1 MAETTENTAAPATP
15 AAPAASTPPAPTTA
29 PAAAPRERPERSER
43 PERPERPQREGR
55 RGRFGGQR
63 PPKVC
68 PFCAAKVKY
77 IDYKQADQLRRYLT
91 ERGKIKARRKIGTCA
106 KHQRRLSLA
115 IKRARHVALLPFT
128 SEQARGD

>member
-1 MAETTENTAAPATP
+1 MPETTENTTAPATP
-15 AAPAASTPPAPTTA
+15 AASTPAAPTSA
-29 PAAAPRERPERSER
+29 PAAAPRERPERPER
-43 PERPERPQREGR
+43 SERPERPQREGR

-106 KHQRRLSLA
+106 RHQRRLSLA

>member
-1 MAETTENTAAPATP
+1 MPETTENTTAPATP
-15 AAPAASTPPAPTTA
+15 AASTPAAPTSA
-29 PAAAPRERPERSER
+29 PAAAPRERPERPER
-43 PERPERPQREGR
+43 SERPERPQREGR

-68 PFCAAKVKY
+68 PFFAAKVKY

-106 KHQRRLSLA
+106 RHQRRLSLA

>member
-1 MAETTENTAAPATP
+1 MPETTENTTTPATP
-15 AAPAASTPPAPTTA
+15 AASTPSAPTT
-29 PAAAPRERPERSER
+29 PSAPRERSERPERPERSER
-43 PERPERPQREGR
+43 PERPQRDGR

-68 PFCAAKVKY
+68 PFCASKVKF
-77 IDYKQADQLRRYLT
+77 IDYKQADQLRRFLT

-106 KHQRRLSLA
+106 RHQRRLSLA

-128 SEQARGD
+128 NEQARGD